1 MKTFNT
7 RFVFGFVVTV
17 SMFLAFNTSQTRAA
31 CNINSSQEFYNNG
44 ETVKITAVNDSGS
57 DWGVCVYSGGK
68 VNGGTNLPIGSS
80 LFGPDITKT
89 VSAVVNTGT
98 DYSGWKAVV
107 VSGNGC
113 NNVYNSNTAICE
125 VPLNTAGTPAP
136 AVPTPSPTPP
146 APTPT
151 FPSTNLTNPLSS
163 DDFTTLITNFLQWL
177 LGIAG
182 GLALLMIIYGG
193 VLYITSIGDQQK
205 METGKKVV
213 TWTLFGLIII
223 LASWSIIKVI
233 DDIFVN

>member
-1 MKTFNT
+1 M
-7 RFVFGFVVTV
+7 TV
-17 SMFLAFNTSQTRAA
+17 
-31 CNINSSQEFYNNG
+31 G
-44 ETVKITAVNDSGS
+44 KITIRKNPFLKKVIVSCAMLSVSVNEVWAADS
-57 DWGVCVYSGGK
+57 
-68 VNGGTNLPIGSS
+68 
-80 LFGPDITKT
+80 
-89 VSAVVNTGT
+89 
-98 DYSGWKAVV
+98 
-107 VSGNGC
+107 
-113 NNVYNSNTAICE
+113 
-125 VPLNTAGTPAP
+125 
-136 AVPTPSPTPP
+136 
-146 APTPT
+146 T
-151 FPSTNLTNPLSS
+151 FPSTNITNPLSS